1 MKIKKI
7 THFLILV
14 FFSFETYS
22 KDINKVTY
30 ASWDKPDVDLLY
42 TLPKVINKNTKVI
55 FIIHG
60 SSRDAKRYLNA
71 WEFDAKNKNVILV
84 APYFTNEYF
93 PNYATL
99 QMATSSGRILKNQ
112 SNNLKNS
119 ISSFYSFFKSKYNLE
134 SSTYRIFGFS
144 GGSQF
149 VHRYL
154 MYGDDKKI
162 EKAAIGSAGWY
173 TFLNNEP
180 FPYGTKNM
188 PLERER
194 YEWFLSTQVLFIIGD
209 KDDDPNHSTLNLS
222 RGARKQGDHRLERGQ
237 NYFKNLVEFGQEFQ
251 MPFRWRYKVVSN
263 LDHNTEEMIK
273 NASSFLLN
281 ELDYKD

>member
-42 TLPKVINKNTKVI
+42 TLPKAINKNTKVI

-99 QMATSSGRILKNQ
+99 QMATSSGIILKNQ

-134 SSTYRIFGFS
+134 STTYRIFGFS

-149 VHRYL
+149 IHRYL
-154 MYGDDKKI
+154 MYGDCLLYTSD
-162 EKAAIGSAGWY
+162 AAD
-173 TFLNNEP
+173 E
-180 FPYGTKNM
+180 
-188 PLERER
+188 
-194 YEWFLSTQVLFIIGD
+194 
-209 KDDDPNHSTLNLS
+209 
-222 RGARKQGDHRLERGQ
+222 
-237 NYFKNLVEFGQEFQ
+237 
-251 MPFRWRYKVVSN
+251 
-263 LDHNTEEMIK
+263 
-273 NASSFLLN
+273 
-281 ELDYKD
+281 

>member
-7 THFLILV
+7 TLFIIIV
-14 FFSFETYS
+14 IFSFEIYS
-22 KDINKVTY
+22 KEFNKVTY
-30 ASWDKPDVDLLY
+30 ASWDKPDVDLLFA
-42 TLPKVINKNTKVI
+42 LPKAINKNTKVL

-60 SSRDAKRYLNA
+60 SSRDAERYLNA
-71 WEFDAKNKNVILV
+71 WQFDAKDKNVILV
-84 APYFTNEYF
+84 APHFTQEYF

-99 QMATSSGRILKNQ
+99 QMATSSGRILRNQ

-134 SSTYRIFGFS
+134 STTYRIFGFS

-154 MYGDDKKI
+154 MYGEDKKI

-180 FPYGTKNM
+180 FPYGTKNL

-194 YEWFLSTQVLFIIGD
+194 YEWFLSRQVLFILGD
-209 KDDDPNHSTLNLS
+209 KDDDPNHATLNS
-222 RGARKQGDHRLERGQ
+222 SKGARKQGNHRFDRGQ
-237 NYFKNLVEFGQEFQ
+237 SYFKNLVEFGEEFKI
-251 MPFRWRYKVVSN
+251 PFRWRYKVVPN
-263 LDHNTEEMIK
+263 LDHSTEEMTK
-273 NASSFLLN
+273 NATSFLLN
-281 ELDYKD
+281 GLEYID

>member
-1 MKIKKI
+1 MEKVLESGNLVL
-7 THFLILV
+7 TPELID
-14 FFSFETYS
+14 FEERVA
-22 KDINKVTY
+22 K
-30 ASWDKPDVDLLY
+30 Y
-42 TLPKVINKNTKVI
+42 T
-55 FIIHG
+55 
-60 SSRDAKRYLNA
+60 
-71 WEFDAKNKNVILV
+71 
-84 APYFTNEYF
+84 
-93 PNYATL
+93 
-99 QMATSSGRILKNQ
+99 
-112 SNNLKNS
+112 
-119 ISSFYSFFKSKYNLE
+119 KSKYCIGLN
-134 SSTYRIFGFS
+134 S
-144 GGSQF
+144 GTDA
-149 VHRYL
+149 L
-154 MYGDDKKI
+154 MMGLHAMGIGKGDEVITSPISFIATTAAIAHVGATPVYVDVGEDQNI
-162 EKAAIGSAGWY
+162 EKAAIGSAGGY

-209 KDDDPNHSTLNLS
+209 KDDDSNHSTLNLS

-263 LDHNTEEMIK
+263 LDHNTEEMTK